1 MSTILLY
8 ICWKKRRDGS
18 LIDQNGNA
26 KKILGKFRTKPSIL
40 GCNDCEFFGKNDRN
54 DKQLATKKHLE
65 KKTLFIFEN
74 HTFRFF
80 V

>member
-1 MSTILLY
+1 ML
-8 ICWKKRRDGS
+8 KKNRRDGS

-26 KKILGKFRTKPSIL
+26 KKIMGNFRTKSSIL
-40 GCNDCEFFGKNDRN
+40 SCNDCEFFGKNDRN

-65 KKTLFIFEN
+65 KRKNTLFIFEN